1 MNFPVYRCYKNRKTY
16 FKILNPREF
25 EEVQVIGSFKKIRT
39 IQAEQFPELVF
50 IRDLLLNF
58 SEMALEISET
68 EYNRVAQE

>member
-39 IQAEQFPELVF
+39 IQAEQFPEQVF